1 MWARSDDRE
10 ARWSQLVRASTQPD
24 SAPYIDSNSS
34 SSCWSWTRWPW
45 LKIIQ
50 KPILQSSTKNRRRRR
65 IDGLITCG
73 AEEEDEPVSWFAI
86 HRERERER
94 ETVVLTFSNRVEAE
108 PSGKTTTLRSLG
120 FCVLK
125 SMKNYILPPHLGW
138 WGDFLTQPTMV
149 GQKNST
155 QPNLSYKSNPIQ
167 LNLYKLGWVGLNPWV
182 WPKKIYYY

>member
-1 MWARSDDRE
+1 MWEKEVNLWQEVSGVGMWARSDDRE

-24 SAPYIDSNSS
+24 SAPSIDSNSS
-34 SSCWSWTRWPW
+34 SSCWSWTWWPW

-86 HRERERER
+86 QRER

-120 FCVLK
+120 FCELK
-125 SMKNYILPPHLGW
+125 SMKNYNLPPHLGLCMVRRFFDPTHY
-138 WGDFLTQPTMV
+138 GGSKKFNTTQP
-149 GQKNST
+149 
-155 QPNLSYKSNPIQ
+155 I
-167 LNLYKLGWVGLNPWV
+167 
-182 WPKKIYYY
+182 I